1 MCAMNPRLLRPK
13 ASGFN
18 PASISGIAN
27 WWDANDAATVTLNAG
42 AVETWT
48 SKAGLKSAAS
58 QSTANNRPVTTTV
71 NGKTALSFDG
81 SNDGLNFTGTSRTD
95 ETWII
100 AAAQTADQ
108 SGQRQ
113 MLSDGSAGTGMSATK
128 GAVKFFEVAFGGFTE
143 GTNRLRPQYS
153 ATASALMGPGVFT
166 CVRSAAAGGFVFID
180 GTQRIGAVSPFAS
193 SFSTSN
199 ADTMSKIGYYS
210 SSLFQF
216 QGWIGEILCYS
227 RALTSA
233 ERNAVELY
241 LGRKWG
247 IAVTQVPS
255 VSNADAQDWVNRV
268 YAAGSTVSQPVA
280 NAVSAF
286 VAGCQADGIWDAMKS
301 VVLLAGADTLAGA
314 LVPLKGA
321 APTNNNFVAGDY
333 TRTTGLLGNVTT
345 KFLDTN
351 RAGNADPQDSFHAA
365 VYASTVASGGVRV
378 YSGSGLNASGS
389 FNFFVDGGTAITF
402 RNRTAGSSSFAGGAS
417 ATGLIGTSRAS
428 SASYVSRAGG
438 TSQTNTVASE
448 TPVSQNIFMYA
459 LNNSGASFHANARLA
474 FYSIGESIDLA
485 LLDARVTALV
495 TAIGA
500 S

>member
-1 MCAMNPRLLRPK
+1 MNPRLLRPK

-18 PASISGIAN
+18 PKSIAGLSLWLDAS
-27 WWDANDAATVTLNAG
+27 DASTLRQNSDGSVAATAHGDPVGYWGDKSGNNCQLIQATAGLRGQVFTSSGRTRVDIPATLNAG
-42 AVETWT
+42 FSSAT
-48 SKAGLKSAAS
+48 SPTTSSSA
-58 QSTANNRPVTTTV
+58 TV
-71 NGKTALSFDG
+71 
-81 SNDGLNFTGTSRTD
+81 
-95 ETWII
+95 IQ
-100 AAAQTADQ
+100 AARFQGGFGNWLTILR
-108 SGQRQ
+108 G
-113 MLSDGSAGTGMSATK
+113 DGSAFFDAASSGVAISPSLTAGSPSYFAQGLPVTATR
-128 GAVKFFEVAFGGFTE
+128 AA
-143 GTNRLRPQYS
+143 LYS
-153 ATASALMGPGVFT
+153 ALNEANAVFSVT
-166 CVRSAAAGGFVFID
+166 GINLSSWSGGWRYYNF
-180 GTQRIGAVSPFAS
+180 GS
-193 SFSTSN
+193 SF
-199 ADTMSKIGYYS
+199 
-210 SSLFQF
+210 QF
-216 QGWIGEILCYS
+216 TGEVGEVLVYN
-227 RALTSA
+227 RTLTTA
-233 ERNAVELY
+233 ERTSIERY
-241 LGRKWG
+241 LAAKWG
-247 IAVTQVPS
+247 ITLAPQ

-314 LVPLKGA
+314 LVPLKGT

-333 TRTTGLLGNVTT
+333 TRTTGLLGNVTN

-351 RAGNADPQDSFHAA
+351 RAGNADPQNSFHAA
-365 VYASTVASGGVRV
+365 VFASTVASGGVRV
-378 YSGSGLNASGS
+378 YSGAGLNASGS

-438 TSQTNTVASE
+438 TSQTNTVTSE

-485 LLDARVTALV
+485 LLDTRVSALV

-500 S
+500 T